1 MPMTGSQPIEYY
13 YPNGFGESS
22 QSCKITWFPRY
33 TIPNPIF
40 ERQTVGPNS
49 CIQMSVGANYTICLP
64 SIINGSYSQRSGTN
78 SITNVCCGPGLGSIK
93 YAIVGGEFPPSLYL
107 NIDTGIMSGIIDD
120 VEVIAKERL
129 GVPDGWKFDETNYL
143 KYAVPGIDVN
153 FVVRAFDSGET
164 TTYSDRTITMHIRT
178 NWSSRRDKFV
188 LNIQNQFY
196 LDGKPVDN
204 ATYIKGM
211 KSKGYYPGPNCE

>member
-13 YPNGFGESS
+13 YPNGFGGSGE
-22 QSCKITWFPRY
+22 SCKITWLPRY

-40 ERQTVGPNS
+40 ERQTVGPNA
-49 CIQMSVGANYTICLP
+49 CIQMYVLANYTLCLE
-64 SIINGSYSQRSGTN
+64 SITNGSYSPRYGTTYIN
-78 SITNVCCGPGLGSIK
+78 SFCCGQGVGPIK

-107 NIDTGIMSGIIDD
+107 DIDTGVMSGVIDEI
-120 VEVIAKERL
+120 EVVAKEQL
-129 GVPDGWKFDETNYL
+129 GIPDGWKFNESNYL
-143 KYAVPGIDVN
+143 EYAVPGIDVN
-153 FVVRAFDSGET
+153 FTVRAFDSGNP
-164 TTYSDRTITMHIRT
+164 TTYNDRTITMHIRT